1 MTEQGSD
8 GSAEDA
14 FFTEL
19 ASAYGKTR
27 QAFAQHVG
35 MSLPR
40 LRMLMTLRKAG
51 ETSHSDLRGIV
62 SLDGASVTRLVK
74 EFESEGLVTR
84 RVDPEDNRYVLAS
97 LTPAGEGAAAELDQ
111 RHQEFQHRL
120 LDGIAPREQR
130 NLRRALR
137 RLSANVDRITGDDDT

>member
-1 MTEQGSD
+1 MTEQESD
-8 GSAEDA
+8 ASDEDA

-27 QAFAQHVG
+27 LAFARQAG

-40 LRMLMTLRKAG
+40 LRMLMTLWRAG

-74 EFESEGLVTR
+74 EFESEGLVSR

-97 LTPAGEGAAAELDQ
+97 LTSAGEGAASELDQ
-111 RHQEFQHRL
+111 RHREFQHRL

-137 RLSANVDRITGDDDT
+137 RLSANVDRVDGGDDT